1 MRANRQQRRAE
12 MTHVPI
18 NSLSSAEWQWL
29 LEKYDYRCA
38 YCGQQREGL
47 TPDHVVPLSRG
58 GDNALSNI
66 VPACG
71 PCNLS
76 KGARTPEEAGMSFA
90 VRVNTMG
97 SFEQLA
103 LV

>member
-1 MRANRQQRRAE
+1 MA
-12 MTHVPI
+12 HVPI

-29 LEKYDYRCA
+29 LEKYEFRCA
-38 YCGQQREGL
+38 YCGRQGDGL